1 MKNMMLRLILAAGVL
16 LAAGVPVFGQA
27 KVAII
32 NTQKALLDTD
42 EIKKAQVD
50 LETKFK
56 PRTDELKK
64 IDTELQDIQTRLNAG
79 AGKLTQQ
86 VEAELTA
93 TGQRKQRDL
102 QRKQEDLQAEVERD
116 RQDIL
121 TRAAQRMQ
129 EVIKKLSEEKGYDLV
144 VDTASTIFFKPAMEV
159 TADATAAYNKAHPL
173 K

>member
-1 MKNMMLRLILAAGVL
+1 MKSMMLRLFLAASLL
-16 LAAGVPVFGQA
+16 LAAGAPIFGQG
-27 KVAII
+27 KMAII
-32 NTQKALLDTD
+32 NTQKALLDTE

-56 PRTDELKK
+56 PRTEDLKK
-64 IDTELQDIQTRLNAG
+64 IDTELQEIQKRLGAG

-93 TGQRKQRDL
+93 TGQRKQREL

-129 EVIKKLSEEKGYDLV
+129 EVIKKLSEEKGYDFV
-144 VDTASTIFFKPAMEV
+144 VDTASTIFFKPALEV
-159 TADATAAYNKAHPL
+159 TADATTAYNKAHPV